1 MSNPVL
7 VLHRRVKNLEQ
18 GILHCRE
25 IELQLTEDGRHLLL
39 SRYLELYGHDQA
51 DACDIQNYRVPLASM
66 IRWMVSHG
74 ERMSPLVR

>member
-39 SRYLELYGHDQA
+39 SRYLELYSHDQVGS
-51 DACDIQNYRVPLASM
+51 CDIQNYRVPLASM

>member
-7 VLHRRVKNLEQ
+7 VLHRRVKSLDQ

-39 SRYLELYGHDQA
+39 SRYLELYSHDQVG
-51 DACDIQNYRVPLASM
+51 ACDIQNYRVPLASM